1 MSDRRPPPPPNK
13 KFLVAGI
20 GEVVWDIYPGERR
33 PGGTPTNV
41 AIHACQL
48 GDQGV
53 LISRLGADDLGRA
66 LRDALK
72 QRGLAPHYL
81 QSDPFLPTGTVRV
94 TLDEQGRPS
103 FRCSNKVAFEALEFT
118 PALAALATRCDAV
131 FFTMLGQRSATA
143 ARAINSFVSTA
154 RQAIKVLNANV
165 RAPVGVLRQTLPPAL
180 HLANIVTLNSEEL
193 RWIREALGQ
202 PNENEQQFIRQMIQE
217 YNLALVAVTRGALGC
232 ELFKGNEHQS
242 FAGLAV
248 KVVDTT
254 GAGDAFAAALIHRYL
269 RGASL
274 FELGSYANR
283 VAAAACTKPGANPL
297 LAGEEIAYQ
306 PTATQ
311 NEPPRPERRSR

>member
-1 MSDRRPPPPPNK
+1 MTTKRTAAPPRK
-13 KFLVAGI
+13 KFLIAAL
-20 GEVVWDIYPGERR
+20 GEVVWDIYPDERR

-66 LRDALK
+66 LRDALQ

-81 QSDPFLPTGTVRV
+81 QTDPFLPTGTVMV

-118 PALAALATRCDAV
+118 PGLAALATRCDAV

-180 HLANIVTLNSEEL
+180 HLADIITLNSEEL
-193 RWIREALGQ
+193 RWMREALGQ
-202 PNENEQQFIRQMIQE
+202 PKENEQQFIRQMMQE

-232 ELFKGNEHQS
+232 ELFKGNEHKS
-242 FAGLAV
+242 FAGLTV
-248 KVVDTT
+248 TVVDTT
-254 GAGDAFAAALIHRYL
+254 GAGDAFTAALIHHWL

-274 FELGSYANR
+274 EELGQKANR
-283 VAAAACTKPGANPL
+283 IAALACTKPGANPL
-297 LAGEEIAYQ
+297 LREEEIVGLA
-306 PTATQ
+306 
-311 NEPPRPERRSR
+311 SV